1 MGPRVNEA
9 KERLSGLFDSK
20 MEALRAEELSR
31 KFEDESIDVSLPG
44 RKFVKG
50 KVHPLNVG
58 FEEITSVFAKMGFNV
73 VEGPEV
79 EWVYYNF
86 DALNHSIYHPA
97 RDPQDT
103 FYINDSVLLRTQ
115 TSPMQVRAMELQ
127 KPPVKVVVPGTV
139 YRRDQVDATH
149 SPVFHQL
156 EGLYVDKGITFA
168 DLKGA
173 AYRVRTVV
181 LRTRQKGEVQATLLP
196 VHRAVR

>member
-1 MGPRVNEA
+1 
-9 KERLSGLFDSK
+9 

-86 DALNHSIYHPA
+86 DALNHSVYHPA

-181 LRTRQKGEVQATLLP
+181 LRTRQKGEVQAALLP